1 MYAIIPLT
9 HPLTYQTHTT
19 MKIYVEA
26 NSKKHVNEMLAK
38 GLIVYGYN
46 PSMYSDGGWHSI
58 SDLEDGDVV
67 AIFQKTI
74 NGQPMPKSW
83 GCYVKSKNLLK

>member
-1 MYAIIPLT
+1 
-9 HPLTYQTHTT
+9 
-19 MKIYVEA
+19 MKIYVQA

-46 PSMYSDGGWHSI
+46 HSMYSDGGWHSI